1 MLAGVIAVIEA
12 SPKLT
17 WFRPNGGEQI
27 NPDHKP
33 VGPKTLDAFAAAA
46 RKRSDTQ
53 FELVLNTAAKV
64 DLDARKA
71 SLPNN
76 LSVKQVDSPFLLSFP
91 GSTPR
96 GFWTIRTLRVN

>member
-1 MLAGVIAVIEA
+1 MFGLSIAGVISLIES

-17 WFRPNGGEQI
+17 WFRPNGGEAI

-33 VGPKTLDAFAAAA
+33 IGPKTLDAFAGAA
-46 RKRSDTQ
+46 RKRADTQ
-53 FELVLNTAAKV
+53 FEIVFNTAAKI
-64 DLDARKA
+64 DLDARKG

-76 LSVKQVDSPFLLSFP
+76 LAVKQVDTPFLLSFP

-96 GFWTIRTLRVN
+96 GF